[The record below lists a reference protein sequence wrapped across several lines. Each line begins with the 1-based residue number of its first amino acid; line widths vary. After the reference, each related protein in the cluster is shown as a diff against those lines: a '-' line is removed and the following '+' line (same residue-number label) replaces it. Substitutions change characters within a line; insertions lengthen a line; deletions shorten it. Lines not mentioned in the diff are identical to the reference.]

1 MTSNI
6 SLDALQLAIER
17 VAARIVNLGKELAAA
32 EPSRVSYLQ
41 DTVLELRREKNELR
55 KQETILLQANVPVS
69 QEQAHSSA
77 WKQQD
82 SATDPKKGW
91 LDSEPVKRQL

>member
-17 VAARIVNLGKELAAA
+17 VAARIVNLEKELAAA

-55 KQETILLQANVPVS
+55 KQETILLQANVPGQCDCTVLLVCTILYS
-69 QEQAHSSA
+69 R
-77 WKQQD
+77 D
-82 SATDPKKGW
+82 
-91 LDSEPVKRQL
+91 